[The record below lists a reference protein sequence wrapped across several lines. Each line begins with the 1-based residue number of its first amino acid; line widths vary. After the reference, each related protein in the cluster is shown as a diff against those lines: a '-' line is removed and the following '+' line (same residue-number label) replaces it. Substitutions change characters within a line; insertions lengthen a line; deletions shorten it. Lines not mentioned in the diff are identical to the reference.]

1 MWEALLPS
9 MISAGANIFGGM
21 TSAAGASANNASNI
35 AMQRE
40 TNAMQMQ
47 MWHENRDWQTEMA
60 NTAYQRQMA
69 DMRAAGLNP
78 ILAYQKGGGAPM
90 PAATPPSLQAPK
102 GENTQAELGRAMGTA
117 ASSALDTFR
126 GVADVQNATAN
137 NALIKEQTEK
147 TAAEK
152 NLTNVNAVKAATE
165 TDLTKEQIK
174 NMPWLQELLKG
185 QTSAATAAAG
195 ASSATAAATSQDA
208 RRKEQYGDS
217 FLGGVANTLER
228 IVQRFAPVVR
238 QRMATGSPTAKRAS
252 DGGPPLLRD
261 DPNHWMFKPR

>member
-1 MWEALLPS
+1 MFESLIPS
-9 MISAGANIFGGM
+9 LISAGANIFGGM
-21 TSAAGASANNASNI
+21 TSAAGAAANNAQNI
-35 AMQRE
+35 AMQQQ
-40 TNAMQMQ
+40 TNAQNYSMFK
-47 MWHENRDWQTEMA
+47 ENMNWQTEMA

-78 ILAYQKGGGAPM
+78 ILAYTKAGGAPAPSM
-90 PAATPPSLQAPK
+90 GTPHLEAPK
-102 GENTQAELGRAMGTA
+102 GENTQVELGRAMGTA

-174 NMPWLQELLKG
+174 NMPWLQDLLRG

-195 ASSATAAATSQDA
+195 ASAATAAATSQDA
-208 RRKEQYGDS
+208 RRKETYGDS
-217 FLGGVANTLER
+217 FIGGIANTIEQ
-228 IVQRFAPVVR
+228 VVKRFAPVVR
-238 QRMATGSPTAKRAS
+238 ERMATGSPTAKRAS

-261 DPNHWMFKPR
+261 TPGHFLYKAR